1 MPTAPRLSALRA
13 WFIDVERSW
22 LGWSFAPPERVLAS
36 FAWRPDAPEAYC
48 SRCGDSVGPGEATAT
63 GCGACRARPVAHDGI
78 VRLGAYAGPMIDW
91 VCAIK
96 YQRWGEMAETLGAL
110 LGRSLAARLGATGGM
125 RADRTLLV
133 PMPMPWQRR
142 IYRGID
148 HAALISAAA
157 AQSLRVAC
165 RALLVAENGPPQVSF
180 PRALRGGRHSGMR
193 LRRRLHSSSL
203 EGLDVVL
210 VDDVRTSGGSLGAA
224 ARLVRG
230 LGPQRLLAAVLAVA
244 EPARRRAPGSTAGGR
259 RSAAGDFPQFD
270 KSR

>member
-1 MPTAPRLSALRA
+1 MPPAPHLSALRA
-13 WFIDVERSW
+13 WAVDVERSW

-36 FAWRPDAPEAYC
+36 FAWRPDAPDAYC
-48 SRCGDSVGPGEATAT
+48 GRCGASVGPGEATAT
-63 GCGACRARPVAHDGI
+63 GCGACRGRPVAHDGI
-78 VRLGAYAGPMIDW
+78 VRLGTYAGPMIDW

-110 LGRSLAARLGATGGM
+110 LGRSLGARLGASSGL
-125 RADRTLLV
+125 RAERTLLV

-148 HAALISAAA
+148 HAALIAAA
-157 AQSLRVAC
+157 AAESLGTAC
-165 RALLVAENGPPQVSF
+165 RALLAAENGPPQVSI

-193 LRRRLHSSSL
+193 LRRCASSGSL
-203 EGLDVVL
+203 EGIEVVL
-210 VDDVRTSGGSLGAA
+210 VDDVRTSGASLGAA
-224 ARLVRG
+224 ARLIRG

-244 EPARRRAPGSTAGGR
+244 EPARRRAPGHAAAGR
-259 RSAAGDFPQFD
+259 RRPEGDFPQFD